1 MSDAIRP
8 SHYSFGGIEP
18 IDFMHAKMSP
28 VAYRGFLAGN
38 VIKYISRYEHKNG
51 LEDLKKA
58 RYYLDRLITDSEES
72 KDGSKQRLHTTED

>member
-58 RYYLDRLITDSEES
+58 RYYLDRLIKDSEES
-72 KDGSKQRLHTTED
+72 KDGSKQRLHTTEN

>member
-18 IDFMHAKMSP
+18 IDFMRAKMSP

-38 VIKYISRYEHKNG
+38 VIKYISRHEHKNG

-58 RYYLDRLITDSEES
+58 RYYLDRLI
-72 KDGSKQRLHTTED
+72 KDQEDNKNVN